1 MATAGRSRAVYR
13 PNGSVV
19 KAMVLSFPPP
29 TKPVGPPD
37 MFDSLRA
44 DTRRLRESR
53 SAPFPWYVL
62 ESLLVDNGYQAVVLY
77 RIASWLRRRRVPL
90 LGHLTARFCIF
101 LTGVDI
107 SPNAR
112 FGPGLMISHGVGI
125 VVGGS
130 ARAGSKTT
138 LLHQVTLGGTRKREE
153 MPDLGDNVF
162 VSCGAQLLGGIT
174 VGDNVLVGANAV
186 VTQDVPANSKVLA
199 SPRLTIKTT
208 EPSEDGTWIS

>member
-1 MATAGRSRAVYR
+1 
-13 PNGSVV
+13 
-19 KAMVLSFPPP
+19 MVLSVPPP
-29 TKPVGPPD
+29 KKLAGPSA
-37 MFDSLRA
+37 MFDSLKA
-44 DTRRLRESR
+44 DTRRLRESK

-77 RIASWLRRRRVPL
+77 RIASWLKRHRVPL
-90 LGHLTARFCIF
+90 LGHLTARFCIL

-130 ARAGSKTT
+130 SRAGSGAT
-138 LLHQVTLGGTRKREE
+138 LLHQVTLGGTRRREE
-153 MPDLGDNVF
+153 MPTLGDNVF

-174 VGDNVLVGANAV
+174 IGNNVLIGANAV
-186 VTQDVPANSKVLA
+186 VTRDVPENSKVLA
-199 SPRLTIKTT
+199 TPQLTIKTS